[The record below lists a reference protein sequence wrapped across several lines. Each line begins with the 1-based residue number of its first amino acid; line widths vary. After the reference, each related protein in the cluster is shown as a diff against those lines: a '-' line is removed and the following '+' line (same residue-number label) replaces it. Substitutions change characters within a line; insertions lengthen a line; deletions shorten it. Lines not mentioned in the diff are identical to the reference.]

1 MTAIDPAD
9 ALIAEQL
16 DHTFDLIRND
26 LKTIKTTLEH
36 HAALYE
42 HRLINLEDNAK
53 DHETRIRSIQKDVTK
68 NNVVYGVSSAAS
80 SLLASLALLR
90 TFLVP

>member
-16 DHTFDLIRND
+16 DHTFDLIRSD
-26 LKTIKTTLEH
+26 LATIKATLEH
-36 HAALYE
+36 NASLYE
-42 HRLINLEDNAK
+42 HRLIVLEADAK
-53 DHETRIRSIQKDVTK
+53 DHETRLRSIQKDVTK

-80 SLLASLALLR
+80 SLLSSLALLR